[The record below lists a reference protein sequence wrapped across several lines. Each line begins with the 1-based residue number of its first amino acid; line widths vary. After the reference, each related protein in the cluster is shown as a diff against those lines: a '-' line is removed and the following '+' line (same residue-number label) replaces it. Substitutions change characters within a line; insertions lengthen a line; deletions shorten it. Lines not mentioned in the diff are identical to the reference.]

1 MDLTT
6 KLRNLFLVMDNNK
19 EGVLNEAS
27 VVLAFQSIGFVL
39 PNDVKANV
47 TPMNCTQFVNFGTQ
61 LAKKLPSDG
70 GVGDL
75 YSSLAG
81 GKSKKVDMTDVR
93 QVMETL
99 KLTNASDLD
108 TLSSV
113 LDPRN
118 TGYLEYDA
126 LNEAFK
132 A

>member
-1 MDLTT
+1 MDLSM
-6 KLRNLFLVMDNNK
+6 KLRNLFLVMDAKK

-27 VVLAFQSIGFVL
+27 VVLALQSIGFVV
-39 PNDVKANV
+39 PNDVKSSV
-47 TPMNCTQFVNFGTQ
+47 SPMNCTEFINFGTQ

-81 GKSKKVDMTDVR
+81 SKSKKVEMAEVR

-99 KLTNASDLD
+99 KLTNPSDLD
-108 TLSSV
+108 VLSSL

-118 TGYLEYDA
+118 SGYLEYDS
-126 LNEAFK
+126 LHEAFK
-132 A
+132 T